1 MSRPDA
7 NKGQTSK
14 SEAMKKVVYIVKPG
28 FTRVTF
34 KALVGKARNSVK
46 MMTGNAAF
54 PTPNPSLAAVD
65 AGADKLETADD
76 TYTFTRSR
84 LAKEDRDLAFADL
97 KNLYRDLGAYVQVA
111 SEGNKEVILSA
122 GMDVVRRPDPPALPE
137 APQNVM
143 AQATKYHGEI
153 DVRWG
158 ASKGRRL
165 YKLYQT
171 EGDPSLETGW
181 ELIAETGKNRMLVKG
196 LERFKT
202 YSFRVVAVGAA
213 GLSTAS
219 DAASATAA

>member
-1 MSRPDA
+1 
-7 NKGQTSK
+7 
-14 SEAMKKVVYIVKPG
+14 MKKVVYIVKPG

-34 KALVGKARNSVK
+34 KALVGKARNSVT
-46 MMTGNAAF
+46 MMTGNPAF
-54 PTPNPSLAAVD
+54 ATPNPSLASVTA
-65 AGADKLETADD
+65 AADKLEAADD
-76 TYTFTRSR
+76 TYNFTRSK
-84 LAKEDRDLAFADL
+84 LALTDRGNAFADL

-111 SEGNKEVILSA
+111 SEGKKEVIESA
-122 GMDVVRRPDPPALPE
+122 GMDVVRRPEPPALPP
-137 APQNVM
+137 APLNVM
-143 AQATKYHGEI
+143 ATATIYHGEVL
-153 DVRWG
+153 VRWG
-158 ASKGRRL
+158 ASKGRRI

-213 GLSTAS
+213 GESPAS

>member
-1 MSRPDA
+1 
-7 NKGQTSK
+7 
-14 SEAMKKVVYIVKPG
+14 MKKVVYIVKPG

-34 KALVGKARNSVK
+34 KALVGKARNSVT
-46 MMTGNAAF
+46 MMTGNPAF
-54 PTPNPSLAAVD
+54 PTPNPTLAAVTTAAD
-65 AGADKLETADD
+65 ALASADEAYD
-76 TYTFTRSR
+76 FTRSK
-84 LAKEDRDLAFADL
+84 LVKQERDDAFTAL
-97 KNLYRDLGAYVQVA
+97 KNTYRDLGAYVQVA
-111 SEGNKEVILSA
+111 SEGSKELILSA
-122 GMDVVRRPDPPALPE
+122 GFDVVRKPEPPALPTT
-137 APQNVM
+137 PQNVL
-143 AQATKYHGEI
+143 ALATKYFGEI

-171 EGDPSLETGW
+171 EGDPSLESGW

-213 GLSTAS
+213 GVSTAS